1 MECENLKYEIL
12 LNLTFKPQ
20 FNSNGKINNEEI
32 VVDGRTSTSSFLFNI
47 ARWVNASSH
56 FKNEADC

>member
-20 FNSNGKINNEEI
+20 LNSNSKINNEEI
-32 VVDGRTSTSSFLFNI
+32 VVDRLISTSSFLFYI
-47 ARWVNASSH
+47 VRWMNASSH
-56 FKNEADC
+56 FK